1 MSFVCCEHIE
11 IEAEDYHARPE
22 WSHSQLKHLPGEP
35 ELFHGLYIAKRPE
48 WQKEYRE
55 TSAMRFGTAGH
66 AWFLEDKKP
75 VVAPASVLSKAGSRA
90 GKAWES
96 FEAAHDGDTI
106 VTESEWDALQYAK
119 ARAKADPEI
128 DAYLSTAGMVE
139 HSLFAIDEATGIRC
153 RGRID
158 KIPEFNDGLEILDG
172 KFSGDVSEFWV
183 SNQAAKMLYYRQ
195 AAFYWDLVTAMYQE
209 PKAFTFLFVRNE
221 PPYDSALWRL
231 YAEDI
236 ELGRQ
241 ENMLALLNLKERLDT
256 GNWYSDSFGN
266 IGYVHL
272 PRWKVKDANTL
283 PVGFSEFTSFGQD

>member
-1 MSFVCCEHIE
+1 MPFINAEHIDL
-11 IEAEDYHARPE
+11 EAEDYHARPE
-22 WSHSQLKHLPGEP
+22 WSNSQLKHLPDEP

-48 WQKEYRE
+48 WQKEQRE
-55 TSAMRFGTAGH
+55 SAVMRFGTAGH

-75 VVAPASVLSKAGSRA
+75 IVAPASVLSKAGSRA

-106 VTESEWDALQYAK
+106 VTEAEWAALQYAK
-119 ARAKADPEI
+119 IRAKADPEI
-128 DAYLSTAGMVE
+128 DAYLSTSGMVE
-139 HSLFAIDEATGIRC
+139 HSLFAVDEATGIRC

-158 KIPEFNDGLEILDG
+158 KIPEFRDGLEILDG
-172 KFSGDVSEFWV
+172 KFSGDICEFWV

-195 AAFYWDLVTAMYQE
+195 AAIYWDLVTAAYEE

-231 YAEDI
+231 FSEDI

-241 ENMLALLNLKERLDT
+241 ENTLALLNLKERLRT
-256 GNWYSDSFGN
+256 GNWYRDGFGD

-272 PRWKVKDANTL
+272 PRWKIKETNAL
-283 PVGFSEFTSFGQD
+283 PAGCSEITNFDQ